1 MNTVARDNEV
11 EIVRSLL
18 EGVFD
23 PEIPNLTIG
32 DLGILREVYLQDA
45 TVIVV
50 ITPTYS
56 GCPAMQ
62 TIEQDIAAVLC
73 EAGID
78 NVKINSRL
86 APAWTTDWLSETGR
100 QKLCDVGI
108 TPPAESTND
117 KRTLSGPD
125 LLIACPQCAS
135 TKTERISEFGST
147 ACKALYRCTEC
158 LEPFDYFKCI

>member
-73 EAGID
+73 KAGID
-78 NVKINSRL
+78 NVRIDNRL
-86 APAWTTDWLSETGR
+86 APAWTTDWLSEIGR
-100 QKLCDVGI
+100 QKLFEVGI
-108 TPPAESTND
+108 APPAESTSD
-117 KRTLSGPD
+117 KRTLSGPA
-125 LLIACPQCAS
+125 LLITCPQCAS
-135 TKTERISEFGST
+135 TKIERISEFGST